1 MVPVVTSIL
10 KDAIGFFVKQGR
22 RQAANKLKDGDVV
35 EQKLQSWV
43 LDSLKKISLKLDAGA
58 KSDLDASLLTLK
70 NGLKILVKL
79 LVKDQSRD
87 DSTETSDEGGEEEGS
102 LRSDPYT
109 AVAYLSCITS
119 ILTGKMKDLQ
129 ISNLEDL
136 EDSKKEALSQAKQLF
151 REARVQAVRA
161 FGNKALTLSDRVL
174 AMSVRLTAA
183 ILEKEGNPSVVFPT
197 CLSCLEDLH
206 GMPEVKANFSVA
218 LKGDIRAKFCK
229 EERRQIITAVCRIN
243 RLAYD
248 VTKMLGGEELLLWP
262 CIKVDDEKIDPLR
275 DSRVAGTLSKQD
287 MDYCCLTR
295 SFGQQEDEEQRN
307 LKSATGIAT
316 NSLGQLLVIDE
327 VDGFIKLFDTTGG
340 FLSSFSVPSQEHA
353 VNKSKLKS
361 IDTDR
366 NDSIYVLQVT
376 TIPMN
381 RPRYI
386 NEIFVF
392 KKPESDGSQS
402 IFASGKSKEEAEIF
416 RVMHDQ
422 ELLLLGVETDLFN
435 SPSERLIDLEYLVY
449 KCEMFIK
456 RGAYR
461 AKKGE
466 SLIGVRNLV
475 DMLITSD
482 NDAVILDSDVVYM
495 IKDCKSKSNLEKK
508 QIEKLFEVDN
518 ARAIAYHH
526 ISRKFIIV
534 SQSENAEIPS
544 LVLIYNKDGTFD
556 RTIHFEVEKNYWIR
570 GVSVTWDGLICI
582 SANSEDPPIGKV
594 IVL

>member
-1 MVPVVTSIL
+1 MVPDVTSIL

-58 KSDLDASLLTLK
+58 KSDLEASLLTFK
-70 NGLKILVKL
+70 NGLKILVTL

-109 AVAYLSCITS
+109 AVAYLSCITP

-129 ISNLEDL
+129 ISNLED
-136 EDSKKEALSQAKQLF
+136 SKKEALSQTKQLF
-151 REARVQAVRA
+151 KEARVQAVRA

-206 GMPEVKANFSVA
+206 GMPEVEENFSVA
-218 LKGDIRAKFCK
+218 LKGGIKAKFCK

-248 VTKMLGGEELLLWP
+248 VTKMLGGKELLLWP

-287 MDYCCLTR
+287 MDHCCLTR

-327 VDGFIKLFDTTGG
+327 VDGFIKRFDTTGG
-340 FLSSFSVPSQEHA
+340 FLSSFSVPPQECA
-353 VNKSKLKS
+353 DGKPKLKS

-366 NDSIYVLQVT
+366 NDCIYVLQVT
-376 TIPMN
+376 MKKSK
-381 RPRYI
+381 YFI

-392 KKPESDGSQS
+392 EKPESDSSQS
-402 IFASGKSKEEAEIF
+402 IFLSRSEKAKIF

-422 ELLLLGVETDLFN
+422 ELLLLGVETDLVD
-435 SPSERLIDLEYLVY
+435 SPSESLIESQYLVR
-449 KCEMFIK
+449 KCKMF
-456 RGAYR
+456 
-461 AKKGE
+461 
-466 SLIGVRNLV
+466 N
-475 DMLITSD
+475 
-482 NDAVILDSDVVYM
+482 
-495 IKDCKSKSNLEKK
+495 
-508 QIEKLFEVDN
+508 
-518 ARAIAYHH
+518 
-526 ISRKFIIV
+526 
-534 SQSENAEIPS
+534 EN
-544 LVLIYNKDGTFD
+544 G
-556 RTIHFEVEKNYWIR
+556 R
-570 GVSVTWDGLICI
+570 
-582 SANSEDPPIGKV
+582 
-594 IVL
+594 